1 MWAESISIWLR
12 EFRIS
17 SNMRLVM
24 KFGGTAVD
32 SPDKIR
38 HIAQLVKSHKRG
50 NDIICVVSAVRGMT
64 DGLLSMADSVKRGD
78 KASIDEFVKKSA
90 KTHLD
95 IADGAIADE
104 KLKSDATATVKK
116 IISELEDVLGGIVL
130 LGEVTPKSLDYLMSF
145 GERLSTPIVSFA
157 LQDIGLKSE
166 HLAGKEAGILT
177 DGNFG
182 EARPLMDTTKLR
194 VSHKIEP
201 LLSQQ
206 DIVPVVT
213 GFIGADQHGNTT
225 TIGRGGS
232 DYTATIIAASIG
244 ADEVWLWSDVDGLMT
259 ADPKI
264 VKDAQ
269 VLREVSFAEA
279 MEMALF
285 GAKYMHPRALEPV
298 VDTKIPIRIRNTF
311 NVKHTGTVITQN
323 PSKESQKIVK
333 SVSAIR
339 HTALIDVSGGGMV
352 GAPGTAARIFDT
364 LAKNRVNI
372 MMISQS
378 PSESS
383 ISMVVR
389 KSDLDKATTTLELN
403 LLGKVIK
410 QVNVNDD
417 VAVLAVVGSGMR
429 GIKGVAAK
437 VFGAVAKHGVNVI
450 MIAQGSSELNLAF
463 VVNDRDCEQA
473 VRALHDEFGLGKAGK
488 G

>member
-1 MWAESISIWLR
+1 
-12 EFRIS
+12 
-17 SNMRLVM
+17 MRLVM

-32 SPDKIR
+32 SPDKVR
-38 HIAQLVKSHKRG
+38 HVAQLVKSHKKG
-50 NDIICVVSAVRGMT
+50 NDIVCVVSAVRGMT
-64 DGLLSMADSVKRGD
+64 DGLLSIADSVKRGD
-78 KASIDEFVKKSA
+78 KTSIDEFVKKSA

-95 IADGAIADE
+95 IAQGAISDK
-104 KLKSDATATVKK
+104 KLKEEAVAAVEKTV
-116 IISELEDVLGGIVL
+116 SELKDVLGGIVL

-157 LQDIGLKSE
+157 LQDIGIKSD
-166 HLAGKEAGILT
+166 HLTGKEAGILT
-177 DGNFG
+177 DSNFG

-194 VSHKIEP
+194 VNHKLEP
-201 LLSQQ
+201 LLKQGS
-206 DIVPVVT
+206 VPVVT
-213 GFIGADQHGNTT
+213 GFVGADQHGNIT

-232 DYTATIIAASIG
+232 DYTATIIAASID

-269 VLREVSFAEA
+269 VLKEVSFSEA

-298 VDTKIPIRIRNTF
+298 IETKIPIRIRNTF
-311 NVKHTGTVITQN
+311 NVKHTGTVITQS
-323 PSKESQKIVK
+323 PSRESQKIVK

-410 QVNVNDD
+410 QVKVNDD
-417 VAVLAVVGSGMR
+417 VAVIAVVGSGMR

-463 VVNDRDCEQA
+463 VVNDSDCGQA
-473 VRALHDEFGLGKAGK
+473 VQAPHDEFGLCKAGK

>member
-1 MWAESISIWLR
+1 
-12 EFRIS
+12 
-17 SNMRLVM
+17 MRLVM

-32 SPDKIR
+32 SSDKVR
-38 HIAQLVKSHKRG
+38 HVAKLVKSYHDKG
-50 NDIICVVSAVRGMT
+50 DQIVCVTSAVRGMT
-64 DGLLSMADSVKRGD
+64 DGLLEIAESVRRGD
-78 KASIDEFVKKSA
+78 RSSIEDFVKKSREV
-90 KTHLD
+90 HED
-95 IADGAIADE
+95 IVQGAISDKELRREALE
-104 KLKSDATATVKK
+104 KVGATVG
-116 IISELEDVLGGIVL
+116 ELEDVLGGIVL

-145 GERLSTPIVSFA
+145 GERLSTPVVSFA
-157 LQDIGLKSE
+157 LRDIGVDSE
-166 HLAGKEAGILT
+166 HLTGKEAGVVT
-177 DGNFG
+177 DSNFG
-182 EARPLMDTTKLR
+182 EARPLIDTTKLR
-194 VSHKIEP
+194 VGHRLEP
-201 LLSQQ
+201 VLKRGA
-206 DIVPVVT
+206 VPVIT

-232 DYTATIIAASIG
+232 DYTATIVAASIG

-259 ADPKI
+259 ADPKL
-264 VKDAQ
+264 VKDAR
-269 VLREVSFAEA
+269 VLKEVSFAEA

-298 VDTKIPIRIRNTF
+298 IETKIPIRIRNTF
-311 NVKHTGTVITQN
+311 NVRHPGTVITQN
-323 PSKESQKIVK
+323 PSRDSQKIVK

-339 HTALIDVSGGGMV
+339 RTALIDVSGGGMV
-352 GAPGTAARIFDT
+352 GAPGTAAKIFDA

-410 QVNVNDD
+410 HIDVSDD
-417 VAVLAVVGSGMR
+417 VAVIAVVGSGMR

-437 VFGAVAKHGVNVI
+437 VFGAVAKRNVNVI

-463 VVNDRDCEQA
+463 VVNDRDCEKA
-473 VRALHDEFGLGKAGK
+473 VQALHDEFGLGG
-488 G
+488 GRR

>member
-1 MWAESISIWLR
+1 
-12 EFRIS
+12 
-17 SNMRLVM
+17 MRLVM

-32 SPDKIR
+32 SSDKVR
-38 HIAQLVKSHKRG
+38 HVAKLVKSYHDKG
-50 NDIICVVSAVRGMT
+50 DQIVCVISAVRGMT
-64 DGLLSMADSVKRGD
+64 DGLLEIAESVRRGD
-78 KASIDEFVKKSA
+78 RSSIEDFVIKSR
-90 KTHLD
+90 KVHED
-95 IADGAIADE
+95 IVRGAISDE
-104 KLKSDATATVKK
+104 KLRREALTKVGATVG
-116 IISELEDVLGGIVL
+116 ELEDVLGGIVL

-157 LQDIGLKSE
+157 LQDIGVDSE
-166 HLAGKEAGILT
+166 HLTGKEAGVVT
-177 DGNFG
+177 DSNFG
-182 EARPLMDTTKLR
+182 EARPLIDTTKLR
-194 VSHKIEP
+194 VGHRLEP
-201 LLSQQ
+201 VLKRGA
-206 DIVPVVT
+206 VPVIT

-232 DYTATIIAASIG
+232 DYTATIVAASIG

-259 ADPKI
+259 ADPKL

-269 VLREVSFAEA
+269 VLKEVSFAEA

-298 VDTKIPIRIRNTF
+298 IETKIPIRIRNTF
-311 NVKHTGTVITQN
+311 NVRHPGTVITQN
-323 PSKESQKIVK
+323 PSRDSQKIVK

-339 HTALIDVSGGGMV
+339 KTALIDVSGGGMV
-352 GAPGTAARIFDT
+352 GAPGTAAKIFDT

-383 ISMVVR
+383 ISMVLR
-389 KSDLDKATTTLELN
+389 KSDLDRATTTLELN

-410 QVNVNDD
+410 HINVSDD
-417 VAVLAVVGSGMR
+417 VAVIAVVGSGMR

-437 VFGAVAKHGVNVI
+437 VFGAVAKRNVNVI

-463 VVNDRDCEQA
+463 VVNDRDCEKA
-473 VRALHDEFGLGKAGK
+473 VQALHDEFGLGRGRR
-488 G
+488 

>member
-1 MWAESISIWLR
+1 MI
-12 EFRIS
+12 
-17 SNMRLVM
+17 LVM

-32 SPDKIR
+32 SPDKVR
-38 HIAQLVKSHKRG
+38 HVAQLIKAHKKG
-50 NDIICVVSAVRGMT
+50 NDIVCVMSAVRGMT
-64 DGLLSMADSVKRGD
+64 DGLLAIADSVKRGD
-78 KASIDEFVKKSA
+78 KTSIDDFVKKALSIH
-90 KTHLD
+90 TE
-95 IADGAIADE
+95 IVDGAISDKKRRENALAGVQKTVGE
-104 KLKSDATATVKK
+104 LK
-116 IISELEDVLGGIVL
+116 DVLGGIVL

-145 GERLSTPIVSFA
+145 GERLSTPIVAYA
-157 LQDIGLKSE
+157 LLDIGIDAEALT
-166 HLAGKEAGILT
+166 GKEAGIVT
-177 DGNFG
+177 DSNFG
-182 EARPLMDTTKLR
+182 EARPLIDTTKLR
-194 VSHKIEP
+194 VNHK
-201 LLSQQ
+201 LSP
-206 DIVPVVT
+206 ITKRGAVPVIT
-213 GFIGADQHGNTT
+213 GFVGADQHGNIT

-232 DYTATIIAASIG
+232 DYTATIVAASIN

-264 VKDAQ
+264 VKGAQ
-269 VLREVSFAEA
+269 VLKEVSFAEA

-298 VDTKIPIRIRNTF
+298 MDTKIPIRIRNTF
-311 NVKHTGTVITQN
+311 NTKHPGTVITQS
-323 PSKESQKIVK
+323 PSRDSQKIVK

-352 GAPGTAARIFDT
+352 GAPGTAAKIFDT

-389 KSDLDKATTTLELN
+389 KADLDKATTTLELN

-410 QVNVNDD
+410 QVNVSDD
-417 VAVLAVVGSGMR
+417 VAVIAVVGSGMR

-437 VFGAVAKHGVNVI
+437 VFGAVAKRSVNVI

-463 VVNDRDCEQA
+463 VVNDSDCERA
-473 VRALHDEFGLGKAGK
+473 VNALHDEFVLGKAHRR
-488 G
+488 

>member
-1 MWAESISIWLR
+1 
-12 EFRIS
+12 
-17 SNMRLVM
+17 
-24 KFGGTAVD
+24 
-32 SPDKIR
+32 
-38 HIAQLVKSHKRG
+38 
-50 NDIICVVSAVRGMT
+50 MT
-64 DGLLSMADSVKRGD
+64 DGLLSIADSVKRGD
-78 KASIDEFVKKSA
+78 KASIQDFVKKSA
-90 KTHLD
+90 KIHTD
-95 IADGAIADE
+95 IVEGGISDK
-104 KLKSDATATVKK
+104 KLKAEANAVVKK
-116 IISELEDVLGGIVL
+116 TVSELEDVLGGIVL

-157 LQDIGLKSE
+157 LQDIGIKSD
-166 HLAGKEAGILT
+166 HLTGKEAGILT
-177 DGNFG
+177 DSNFG

-194 VSHKIEP
+194 VNHKLDP
-201 LLSQQ
+201 LLKQ

-213 GFIGADQHGNTT
+213 GFIGADQNGNIT

-244 ADEVWLWSDVDGLMT
+244 AEEVWLWSDVDGLMT

-269 VLREVSFAEA
+269 VLKEVSFSEA

-298 VDTKIPIRIRNTF
+298 IDTKIPIRIRNTF
-311 NVKHTGTVITQN
+311 NVKHPGTVITQN

-352 GAPGTAARIFDT
+352 GAPGTAAKIFDT
-364 LAKNRVNI
+364 LARNRVNI

-429 GIKGVAAK
+429 GIKGVASK

-473 VRALHDEFGLGKAGK
+473 VRALHDEFALKAN
-488 G
+488 

>member
-1 MWAESISIWLR
+1 
-12 EFRIS
+12 
-17 SNMRLVM
+17 MRLVM

-32 SPDKIR
+32 SPDNVR
-38 HIAQLVKSHKRG
+38 HVAQLVKSHAK
-50 NDIICVVSAVRGMT
+50 NNSIVCVVSAVRGMT
-64 DGLLSMADSVKRGD
+64 DGLLSIADSVKRGD
-78 KASIDEFVKKSA
+78 KQSIDEFVKKST
-90 KTHLD
+90 KIHLD
-95 IADGAIADE
+95 IVQEAISDS
-104 KLKSDATATVKK
+104 KLKSEAAAHVKK
-116 IISELEDVLGGIVL
+116 ITRELEDVLGGIVL
-130 LGEVTPKSLDYLMSF
+130 LGEVTPKSLDYLLSF
-145 GERLSTPIVSFA
+145 GERLSTPVVSFV
-157 LQDIGLKSE
+157 LRDIGLKSD
-166 HLAGKEAGILT
+166 HLTGKEAGILT
-177 DGNFG
+177 DSNFG
-182 EARPLMDTTKLR
+182 EARPLMDTSKLR
-194 VSHKIEP
+194 VSHKLEP
-201 LLSQQ
+201 LLK
-206 DIVPVVT
+206 DGVVPVVT
-213 GFIGADQHGNTT
+213 GFIGADQYGNIT

-264 VKDAQ
+264 VGDAQ
-269 VLREVSFAEA
+269 VLKEVSFAEA

-298 VDTKIPIRIRNTF
+298 METKIPIRIRNTF
-311 NVKHTGTVITQN
+311 NSQHFGTAISQN
-323 PSKESQKIVK
+323 PSKESQRIVK
-333 SVSAIR
+333 SVSVIR

-364 LAKNRVNI
+364 LAKNRINI

-389 KSDLDKATTTLELN
+389 KNDLDKATNTLELN

-417 VAVLAVVGSGMR
+417 VAVIAVVGSGMR

-437 VFGAVAKHGVNVI
+437 VFGAVAKQGVNVI

-473 VRALHDEFGLGKAGK
+473 VRALHSEFSLGGGKAGK
-488 G
+488 R

>member
-1 MWAESISIWLR
+1 
-12 EFRIS
+12 
-17 SNMRLVM
+17 MRLVM

-32 SPDKIR
+32 STDKIR
-38 HIAQLVKSHKRG
+38 KVAQLVKSHAKSNG
-50 NDIICVVSAVRGMT
+50 IVCVVSAVRGMT
-64 DGLLSMADSVKRGD
+64 DGLLAIADSVKRGD
-78 KASIDEFVKKSA
+78 KESIDEFVRNSS

-95 IADGAIADE
+95 IVEGAITDS
-104 KLKSDATATVKK
+104 KLRSEASGIVKK
-116 IISELEDVLGGIVL
+116 IMGELEDVLGGIVL

-145 GERLSTPIVSFA
+145 GERLSTPILSFVLRDMGIA
-157 LQDIGLKSE
+157 SE
-166 HLAGKEAGILT
+166 HLTGKEAGILT
-177 DGNFG
+177 DSNFG

-194 VSHKIEP
+194 VSHKLEP
-201 LLSQQ
+201 LLK
-206 DIVPVVT
+206 DGVVPVVT
-213 GFIGADQHGNTT
+213 GFIGADQYGNTT

-244 ADEVWLWSDVDGLMT
+244 ADESWLWSDVDGLMT

-264 VKDAQ
+264 VKEAQ
-269 VLREVSFAEA
+269 VLKEVSFAEA

-298 VDTKIPIRIRNTF
+298 MDTKIPIRIRNTF
-311 NVKHTGTVITQN
+311 NAQHSGTVITQN
-323 PSKESQKIVK
+323 PSRESQKIVK

-352 GAPGTAARIFDT
+352 GAPGTAAKIFDT

-417 VAVLAVVGSGMR
+417 VAVIAVVGSGMR

-437 VFGAVAKHGVNVI
+437 VFGAVARQGINVI

-473 VRALHDEFGLGKAGK
+473 VRALHDEFELAGK
-488 G
+488 TGKG